1 MRKRTVKISLVLI
14 ALMMALL
21 MSSHAF
27 GALEEDEKVTFN
39 FADVD
44 LQVIARFVSDIT
56 GKNFIFDERV
66 KGKITIIAASQISVS
81 EAFNLF
87 TSILE
92 LKGFTVI
99 PSGVNAYKI
108 IPASEVKQRGV
119 SVTTGK
125 KPVNESYMARLIRLR
140 YISPY
145 DALRFIQPV
154 VSKDG
159 YVSAFEPGN
168 FLLVIDSGLNMEKIL
183 SIIKIIDQSSL
194 DEGPE
199 IIPLKHA
206 GVEDVVKVLNEG
218 IGRKEQKVP
227 QPFPPR
233 EAWAVADQRLN
244 AVILFGDNVKK
255 EKMKSLISLLDI
267 PPPEIRSTI
276 HIYSLENADANELVK
291 VLTDLMKGPE
301 IRQKSTPAVPST
313 AFEMAGSI
321 SITADNASNSLVI
334 MASSSDYQDL
344 SRIIQQLDKRRG
356 QVFVEAMI
364 AEVSIDQ
371 LLDLGSKW
379 RATVKVKGE
388 PVMIGGVGQVDQSTI
403 GNIITGLTGLTL
415 GGLANYFTVP
425 QSFVPGAT
433 SDITVPG
440 LAALFSLSDFKG
452 VVNVLSTPQILTSDN
467 KEAEIMVGENVPFIS
482 TRERDISTTGT
493 VLTSIERKDVGI
505 TLRITPQINEG
516 DYVKLE
522 IYQEISAVVSESE
535 NITISVG
542 PTTTKRATKT
552 SVVLKDK
559 QTVVIGGLLQE
570 REEEQISKVPLLGDV
585 PLLGWLFKYKSV
597 VKKKTNLLVFLT
609 PHVIR
614 ETASLERLTREKRLD
629 FSPTERLYEKGELMI
644 EFMEDISPE
653 AARGIINQYGGT
665 VITFWED
672 GVYHIKLK
680 RGQDGEEAIRKFS
693 AIQGVIKATR
703 RYKINVPRYPVTS
716 EERWKPLQ
724 P

>member
-1 MRKRTVKISLVLI
+1 MRKKTVKISFVLI
-14 ALMMALL
+14 ALIMAL
-21 MSSHAF
+21 MSSPAF
-27 GALEEDEKVTFN
+27 GALEQDEKVTFN

-66 KGKITIIAASQISVS
+66 KGKITIIAASEISVS

-99 PSGVNAYKI
+99 SSGVNAYKI

-125 KPVNESYMARLIRLR
+125 RPVNESYMARLIRLQ

-206 GVEDVVKVLNEG
+206 VVEDVVKVLNEG
-218 IGRKEQKVP
+218 KGRTEQKVP

-244 AVILFGDNVKK
+244 AVILFGDKTKK
-255 EKMKSLISLLDI
+255 SEMKLLISLLDI

-291 VLTDLMKGPE
+291 VITDLMKGPE
-301 IRQKSTPAVPST
+301 IRQKSTSAVPST

-321 SITADNASNSLVI
+321 SITADKASNSLVI
-334 MASSSDYQDL
+334 MASPSDYQDL

-379 RATVKVKGE
+379 RATVEVGGE

-403 GNIITGLTGLTL
+403 GNIISGLTGLTL

-516 DYVKLE
+516 DYVKLD

-614 ETASLERLTREKRLD
+614 ETASLERLTREKRLE
-629 FSPTERLYEKGELMI
+629 FSPTERLYEKDELMI
-644 EFMEDISPE
+644 KFMKDVTPE
-653 AARGIINQYGGT
+653 AARSIINQNGGT
-665 VITFWED
+665 VIRFWED

-680 RGQDGEEAIRKFS
+680 RGQDGEEAIQKFS
-693 AIQGVIKATR
+693 AIQGVIKANPK
-703 RYKINVPRYPVTS
+703 YKINVPR
-716 EERWKPLQ
+716 
-724 P
+724 

>member
-1 MRKRTVKISLVLI
+1 MSKRRVKFFL
-14 ALMMALL
+14 ALTYFTMALIMHSL
-21 MSSHAF
+21 AF
-27 GALEEDEKVTFN
+27 GALGNDEKVTFN
-39 FADVD
+39 FTDVD
-44 LQVIARFVSDIT
+44 LPVIARFVSDIT
-56 GKNFIFDERV
+56 GKNFILDERI
-66 KGKITIIAASQISVS
+66 KGKITIIAASEISVS

-108 IPASEVKQRGV
+108 IPASDVKQRGV
-119 SVTTGK
+119 SVTTVK
-125 KPVNESYMARLIRLR
+125 KPVNESYMARLIRLK

-154 VSKDG
+154 ISKDG

-168 FLLVIDSGLNMEKIL
+168 FLLIIDSGLNLEKIL
-183 SIIKIIDQSSL
+183 SIIKIIDQPSL
-194 DEGPE
+194 DDGPE

-218 IGRKEQKVP
+218 MGRKEQKVP

-244 AVILFGDNVKK
+244 AVILFGDKTKK
-255 EKMKSLISLLDI
+255 REMRSLISLLDI

-276 HIYSLENADANELVK
+276 HIYPLENADANELLG
-291 VLTDLMKGPE
+291 VLQDLIKGPD

-321 SITADNASNSLVI
+321 NITADNASNSLVI
-334 MASSSDYQDL
+334 VASYSDYQNL
-344 SRIIQQLDKRRG
+344 SRIIEQLDKRRR

-371 LLDLGSKW
+371 LLELGTKW
-379 RATVKVKGE
+379 RAALRRDGA
-388 PVMIGGVGQVDQSTI
+388 PVLIGGIGQIDQNSI

-467 KEAEIMVGENVPFIS
+467 QEAEIMVGENVPFIAS
-482 TRERDISTTGT
+482 RERDISTTGT
-493 VLTSIERKDVGI
+493 VITSIERKDVGI

-516 DYVKLE
+516 DYVKLN
-522 IYQEISAVVSESE
+522 IYQEISAVVNESE
-535 NITISVG
+535 NITVSVG
-542 PTTTKRATKT
+542 PTTTKRATRT

-570 REEEQISKVPLLGDV
+570 REEEQISKVPLLGDI
-585 PLLGWLFKYKSV
+585 PLLGWPFKYKSV

-609 PHVIR
+609 PHIIR
-614 ETASLERLTREKRLD
+614 ETASLEGLTQEKRLG
-629 FSPTERLYEKGELMI
+629 FSPTERLYEKDELMI
-644 EFMEDISPE
+644 KFMEDITPE
-653 AARGIINQYGGT
+653 AAQSIINQYGGT
-665 VITFWED
+665 VIKFWED
-672 GVYHIKLK
+672 AVYHIKFK
-680 RGQDGEEAIRKFS
+680 KGRDVGEAMKEFS
-693 AIQGVIKATR
+693 AIQGVIKATPK
-703 RYKINVPRYPVTS
+703 YKITTP
-716 EERWKPLQ
+716 
-724 P
+724 

>member
-1 MRKRTVKISLVLI
+1 MSKRRVKIFLVLT

-27 GALEEDEKVTFN
+27 GALEQDEKVTFN

-92 LKGFTVI
+92 LKGFTVVS
-99 PSGVNAYKI
+99 SGVNAYKI
-108 IPASEVKQRGV
+108 IPASEIKQRGV
-119 SVTTGK
+119 SVTTGR
-125 KPVNESYMARLIRLR
+125 KPVNESYMARLIRLK

-168 FLLVIDSGLNMEKIL
+168 LLLVIDSGLNMEKIL
-183 SIIKIIDQSSL
+183 SIIKIIDQSSH

-199 IIPLKHA
+199 IISLKHA
-206 GVEDVVKVLNEG
+206 SADDVIKVLNEG
-218 IGRKEQKVP
+218 MGRKQQKAP

-233 EAWAVADQRLN
+233 EAWAIADQRLN

-255 EKMKSLISLLDI
+255 EKMKSLVSLLDV
-267 PPPEIRSTI
+267 PPPEFRSMI
-276 HIYSLENADANELVK
+276 HVCFLENADAKELVK
-291 VLTDLMKGPE
+291 VLADLMKG
-301 IRQKSTPAVPST
+301 IDIQQKSTPSALSAT
-313 AFEMAGSI
+313 FEMAGNI
-321 SITADNASNSLVI
+321 HITADNASNSLVI
-334 MASSSDYQDL
+334 MSSSSDYQNL
-344 SRIIQQLDKRRG
+344 SRVIKQLDKRRG

-379 RATVKVKGE
+379 RATVKANDAH
-388 PVMIGGVGQVDQSTI
+388 VMIGGVGQVDQSTI

-425 QSFVPGAT
+425 QSFVQGAT
-433 SDITVPG
+433 SPITVPG

-516 DYVKLE
+516 DYVKLD

-552 SVVLKDK
+552 SVVLKDN

-570 REEEQISKVPLLGDV
+570 REEEQISKVPVLGDI

-609 PHVIR
+609 PHIVR
-614 ETASLERLTREKRLD
+614 ETASLEQLTREKREE
-629 FSPTERLYEKGELMI
+629 FSRTERLYERGELMI
-644 EFMEDISPE
+644 EFMEDITPE
-653 AARGIINQYGGT
+653 AANSIITQYGGT
-665 VITFWED
+665 VIKFWED
-672 GVYHIKLK
+672 GVYHINLK
-680 RGQDGEEAIRKFS
+680 RGQDVKEAIRKFS
-693 AIQGVIKATR
+693 AIQGVIKANPK
-703 RYKINVPRYPVTS
+703 YKINVPR
-716 EERWKPLQ
+716 
-724 P
+724 

>member
-1 MRKRTVKISLVLI
+1 MVKKTVKISSVLI
-14 ALMMALL
+14 ALTMALF

-27 GALEEDEKVTFN
+27 GEIKKDEKVTFN
-39 FADVD
+39 FVD
-44 LQVIARFVSDIT
+44 IDLPVIARFVSEIT
-56 GKNFIFDERV
+56 GKSFIFDERV
-66 KGKITIIAASQISVS
+66 KGKITIIAPLKISVAD
-81 EAFNLF
+81 AFNLF

-92 LKGFTVI
+92 LKGFTVV

-108 IPASEVKQRGV
+108 IPVSEARQRGI
-119 SVTTGK
+119 SVTMDK
-125 KPVNESYMARLIRLR
+125 QPVNESYMARLIQLKDI
-140 YISPY
+140 YPD
-145 DALRFIQPV
+145 DALKLIQPV

-159 YVSAFEPGN
+159 YVSVFGPAN
-168 FLLVIDSGLNMEKIL
+168 MLLVIDSGLNVEKIL
-183 SIIKIIDQSSL
+183 SIIKIIDQPSRV
-194 DEGPE
+194 GTPE
-199 IIPLKHA
+199 IVPLKYA
-206 GVEDVVKVLNEG
+206 TADIVAKIINEG
-218 IGRKEQKVP
+218 ITEK
-227 QPFPPR
+227 PR
-233 EAWAVADQRLN
+233 PGAMPSFGEESKASADQRLN
-244 AVILFGDNVKK
+244 AVILFGDKVARAA
-255 EKMKSLISLLDI
+255 MKSLISLLDVPSPNAQGMI
-267 PPPEIRSTI
+267 N
-276 HIYSLENADANELVK
+276 IYFLENADATEL
-291 VLTDLMKGPE
+291 
-301 IRQKSTPAVPST
+301 ST
-313 AFEMAGSI
+313 ALDGLIKGAQAQKPSAPIGAFEAVGGI
-321 SITADNASNSLVI
+321 TITADKSSNALLIV
-334 MASSSDYQDL
+334 ASPVDYQNL
-344 SRIIQQLDKRRG
+344 SRVIKQLDKRRG

-371 LLDLGSKW
+371 LLDLGTRW
-379 RATVKVKGE
+379 RAALRRDGE

-425 QSFVPGAT
+425 RSFVPGAT
-433 SDITVPG
+433 SDMTVPG

-482 TRERDISTTGT
+482 TRERNISTTGT

-516 DYVKLE
+516 DYVKLD

-570 REEEQISKVPLLGDV
+570 REEEQISKVPVLGDI

-609 PHVIR
+609 PHIIR

-629 FSPTERLYEKGELMI
+629 FSPKERLYERGELMI
-644 EFMEDISPE
+644 EFMENITPK
-653 AARGIINQYGGT
+653 AAQDIINQYGGT

-693 AIQGVIKATR
+693 AIQGVIKANPK
-703 RYKINVPRYPVTS
+703 YKINVPR
-716 EERWKPLQ
+716 
-724 P
+724 